1 MDIVLYNPDMTTHAK
16 VATICA
22 ALSSGCC
29 CSPYLDVAR
38 YVSKISI

>member
-22 ALSSGCC
+22 AQLW
-29 CSPYLDVAR
+29 LLLFTLAR
-38 YVSKISI
+38 RCRPICQ